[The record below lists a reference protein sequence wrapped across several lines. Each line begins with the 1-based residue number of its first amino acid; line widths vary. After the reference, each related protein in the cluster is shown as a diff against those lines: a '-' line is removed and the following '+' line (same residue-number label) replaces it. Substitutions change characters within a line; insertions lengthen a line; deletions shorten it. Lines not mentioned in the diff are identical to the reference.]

1 MTATLAAVAGGGA
14 ALAFH
19 GSSARPPK
27 GCGLVPCAAA
37 LPASVRSGDT
47 GPGGSAGPGGRPASP
62 GPSSG
67 TGAASAPATTAP
79 TAVRQSP
86 APSSPALS
94 PSAPVSARPAAAR
107 PVAAARIRPAR
118 IRPARIAR
126 PVSARPVSARPVSA
140 APVPRPG
147 SFSSPAPVS
156 SATGRAV
163 SADHAVGVGYAITE
177 DGQQGIHGQI
187 VMVNNGPAPVSGW
200 RVTLVLPG
208 DRGYQVLDA
217 RNRSAGDALVMTAPA
232 DGRSL
237 APGGTALIA
246 FTARGTTS
254 SPVRS
259 TFTAPARPRPAGGGS
274 GAARPGHQRRRRPGP
289 RAAPR
294 GLALQ
299 LARWP
304 AERELASGEL
314 ASGELASGEPASGEP
329 ASGGLASGGLA
340 QPGRA
345 GQRLGRGRQGGG
357 SPRLARR
364 LVTLPRPPREAR

>member
-47 GPGGSAGPGGRPASP
+47 GPGGSGGPGSTGPAGA

-94 PSAPVSARPAAAR
+94 PSAPVSARPVSPR
-107 PVAAARIRPAR
+107 PVSV
-118 IRPARIAR
+118 R

-140 APVPRPG
+140 AAVPRPG

-274 GAARPGHQRRRRPGP
+274 GAARPGTSAG
-289 RAAPR
+289 
-294 GLALQ
+294 
-299 LARWP
+299 
-304 AERELASGEL
+304 
-314 ASGELASGEPASGEP
+314 
-329 ASGGLASGGLA
+329 GGLARERRHAGWPFSWPGGRRNGSW
-340 QPGRA
+340 P
-345 GQRLGRGRQGGG
+345 RGSWPQGNWPQGGWPSRGGPG
-357 SPRLARR
+357 SGWAADGSAGDQHGWPGGW
-364 LVTLPRPPREAR
+364 